1 VVTSDGTDEVAGD
14 DAESEAAHRRKVVP
28 FRRPRREPM
37 EPATSTDQEMIER
50 GRRVGGVAG
59 AAMAGM
65 MVALRDIYETPKR
78 DDGAVVV
85 DAPSEPHDAHRD
97 GMQFEADEV
106 GGDADVTIA
115 AQERRDPVVA
125 KRRRSTRRPTL

>member
-1 VVTSDGTDEVAGD
+1 MTSDGTDHATLD
-14 DAESEAAHRRKVVP
+14 DGEAAEHKRKVVP
-28 FRRPRREPM
+28 FRRPPREPIAP
-37 EPATSTDQEMIER
+37 EATSDQAMIDR

-85 DAPSEPHDAHRD
+85 DSPSEPHDAHRD
-97 GMQFEADEV
+97 GMQFDAGEV
-106 GGDADVTIA
+106 GGQADVTIA
-115 AQERRDPVVA
+115 AQERQDPVVA
-125 KRRRSTRRPTL
+125 KRRRSIRRPKP